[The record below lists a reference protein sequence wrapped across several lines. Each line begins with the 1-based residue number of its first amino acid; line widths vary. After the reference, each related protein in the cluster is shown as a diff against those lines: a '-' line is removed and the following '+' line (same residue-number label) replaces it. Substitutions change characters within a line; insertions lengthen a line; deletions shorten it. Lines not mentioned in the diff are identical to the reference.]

1 MLFPGLVMGK
11 CSLGHLH
18 CPCKAAGIGLMLQDL
33 VLGTELCTWLPGELL
48 GIPGMLRSGISFVPG
63 PTLTIPGS
71 SPTLLESRRGHPGAA
86 V

>member
-1 MLFPGLVMGK
+1 MGEMV
-11 CSLGHLH
+11 SGIPP
-18 CPCKAAGIGLMLQDL
+18 CPCKASGMGLMLQEL

-48 GIPGMLRSGISFVPG
+48 GIPLMLSSGISFVPG

-71 SPTLLESRRGHPGAA
+71 SPKLLESRRGHPGAA